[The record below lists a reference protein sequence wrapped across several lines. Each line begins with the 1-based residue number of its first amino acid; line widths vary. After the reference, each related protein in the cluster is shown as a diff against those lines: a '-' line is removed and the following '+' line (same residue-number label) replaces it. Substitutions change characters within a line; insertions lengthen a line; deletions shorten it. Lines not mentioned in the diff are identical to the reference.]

1 MAMWKFTRWYYSRR
15 RNSHWYRKN
24 VISIYII
31 FLLEEQTQRVFRKI
45 NLQKWSHM
53 EVSMRNIATN
63 WWMFHCHLWFYCKTV
78 GFYCISLI
86 FLDVYIFIYPIGSMY
101 GIYANIWCI
110 LMVNVTIYSIH
121 GSYGN
126 WMEKSSSH
134 GPVTNHPSQWQ
145 PPAAPE
151 AAPGDVFWW
160 QFWGDISRKPWKVV
174 PINEYICV
182 VYNIYIHI
190 I

>member
-1 MAMWKFTRWYYSRR
+1 
-15 RNSHWYRKN
+15 
-24 VISIYII
+24 
-31 FLLEEQTQRVFRKI
+31 
-45 NLQKWSHM
+45 
-53 EVSMRNIATN
+53 
-63 WWMFHCHLWFYCKTV
+63 
-78 GFYCISLI
+78 
-86 FLDVYIFIYPIGSMY
+86 MY

-182 VYNIYIHI
+182 VYIIYIYTYNI
-190 I
+190 IYIYVYMSSIYPINDWLHEFPLVPINDLENCVHQRTAGSQSKTEADWFQTKTTSFWMNSDVFSPNLFHSTFQNKIFVGCWLHDNLL